1 MTSTDKEIKA
11 AILESI
17 NESKELRA
25 LMESIPERVE
35 KTVEGFVPVLTG
47 ETKKS
52 IETGHRK
59 SPYRRLGTRRIKL
72 GDVHS
77 TSDPAKVAA
86 IEYGRGEDAE
96 HGATPEF
103 APFRKAADVW
113 HWLDL

>member
-1 MTSTDKEIKA
+1 MSDSREIKA

-25 LMESIPERVE
+25 LLESIPERVE

-47 ETKKS
+47 ETKAS
-52 IETGHRK
+52 IETGYRRT
-59 SPYRRLGTRRIKL
+59 PYKRLGTRRIKL

-77 TSDPAKVAA
+77 TSDPARTAA

-103 APFRKAADVW
+103 APFRKAAAVW
-113 HWLDL
+113 DDLDI